1 MHAYI
6 CALELPLTPTI
17 NLIVPQEIT
26 QGPFGEFGC
35 DSECGGDRYNL
46 RVLRNVVP
54 SNNSEAVRYYR
65 AFFSQSLIYLTQAHA

>member
-17 NLIVPQEIT
+17 NRIIPQEIP
-26 QGPFGEFGC
+26 QGPLGEFGC

-46 RVLRNVVP
+46 RVLCDVVP
-54 SNNSEAVRYYR
+54 SNNSEAGRYYR
-65 AFFSQSLIYLTQAHA
+65 AFLSQSLSYLTQAHA